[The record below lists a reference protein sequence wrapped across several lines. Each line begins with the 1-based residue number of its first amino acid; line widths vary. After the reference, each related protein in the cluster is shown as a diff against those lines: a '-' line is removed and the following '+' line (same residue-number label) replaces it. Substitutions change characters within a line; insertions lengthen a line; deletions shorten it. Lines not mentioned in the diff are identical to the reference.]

1 LYCLYLY
8 FCVVQHYT
16 LFPLTLGQIL
26 REYAVTELH
35 LTLNAGKWDYTRWG
49 HPVEPDVATG
59 AELWV
64 WMGDGA
70 EATYIFYSKCNNI
83 FD

>member
-1 LYCLYLY
+1 MLVSSTSINNAKKLTPISTA
-8 FCVVQHYT
+8 QHYA

-26 REYAVTELH
+26 REYSVTELH
-35 LTLNAGKWDYTRWG
+35 LTLNAGKWDYSNWG
-49 HPVEPDVATG
+49 YPEEPGVGTG

-70 EATYIFYSKCNNI
+70 PVR
-83 FD
+83 